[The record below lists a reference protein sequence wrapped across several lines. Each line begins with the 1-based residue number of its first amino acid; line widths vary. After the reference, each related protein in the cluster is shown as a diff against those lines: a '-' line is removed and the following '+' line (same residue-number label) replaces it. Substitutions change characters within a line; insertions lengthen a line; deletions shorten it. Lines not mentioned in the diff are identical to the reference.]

1 MEKRCHEQHTKIYQV
16 TNRHA
21 METTGKHL
29 NYSHKAVTLSH
40 LQQQARCSISD
51 FKNMTEATALLEQ
64 NNQ

>member
-1 MEKRCHEQHTKIYQV
+1 MEKQCHEEHTKIIQV
-16 TNRHA
+16 TKSHA
-21 METTGKHL
+21 METTQEHF
-29 NYSHKAVTLSH
+29 NYSNKAVTLSH